1 MFTLQDSILGNIG
14 WAWNFFGMM
23 CCKNMRVIDSSLLG
37 ELPDGIFLKYTE
49 YKLSKSYL
57 DTHYNSTSF
66 RENAV
71 KAIKYHLNLDIE
83 LENIYDF
90 KCGNNGM
97 VVIII
102 DINQNIEVSLELSG
116 KSYV

>member
-1 MFTLQDSILGNIG
+1 
-14 WAWNFFGMM
+14 MM
-23 CCKNMRVIDSSLLG
+23 CCKNMKVYDKYLLG
-37 ELPDGIFLKYTE
+37 ELPNGIFLKYSPFHVDD
-49 YKLSKSYL
+49 LYL
-57 DTHYNSTSF
+57 QTYYNSTSF
-66 RENAV
+66 KNNAII
-71 KAIKYHLNLDIE
+71 AIKHHLNLE
-83 LENIYDF
+83 LEESDIVDF